1 MPRKEFEGFTRL
13 DASDVNT
20 YLMDQSVMSF
30 AGTAA
35 RGSAIAT
42 PVEGMAAY
50 LEDSNL
56 VSIYDGSAWKNSL
69 GVTGG
74 ILQVVSTTKTD
85 TFSLASTTFTEITNL
100 TATITPKSTSS
111 KILVMVSIN
120 SGSNQNSVTLI
131 QRLMRNTTPIGVGDA
146 AGSRTQGNTLRV
158 ASSTNTL
165 SVLSSYQ
172 FLDSPSTTSAITYSV
187 QVRGEN
193 ATTFYVNRTETD
205 NDNAQYARASS
216 TITCMEVAN

>member
-56 VSIYDGSAWKNSL
+56 VSIYDGSDWKNSL

-85 TFSLASTTFTEITNL
+85 TFSVASTTFTEITNL

-111 KILVMVSIN
+111 KILIMTAIN
-120 SGSNQNSVTLI
+120 TGTDQNSVATMH
-131 QRLMRNTTPIGVGDA
+131 RLMRDTTPIAVGDS
-146 AGSRTQGNTLRV
+146 AGSRIQSTTLRI

-172 FLDSPSTTSAITYSV
+172 FLDSPSTTSPVKYSV
-187 QVRGEN
+187 QLRGEN
-193 ATTFYVNRTETD
+193 ATTFYVNRTITDTD
-205 NDNAQYARASS
+205 NTNFARSSS
-216 TITCMEVAN
+216 TITLMEVAG